1 MSLGSGTDREHRKHI
16 LWMDLSF
23 VNEVNTVAV
32 VLIRFK
38 IFTLQSGGS
47 VILSTRIIN
56 YA

>member
-1 MSLGSGTDREHRKHI
+1 MGSGTDWEHRMHI

-32 VLIRFK
+32 ALIRFK
-38 IFTLQSGGS
+38 IFTLLSGGN